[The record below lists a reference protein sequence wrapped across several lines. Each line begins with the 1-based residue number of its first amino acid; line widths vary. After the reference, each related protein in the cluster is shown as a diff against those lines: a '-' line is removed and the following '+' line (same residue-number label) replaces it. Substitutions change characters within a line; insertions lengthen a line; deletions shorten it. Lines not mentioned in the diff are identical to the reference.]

1 MKKVKKKAVVD
12 KDYCVACGAC
22 AKVCP
27 LKIITIEQ
35 GVFANI
41 DTSKCVGCGKCA
53 KVCPASVI
61 SLKPEE
67 MIIDE
72 KN

>member
-1 MKKVKKKAVVD
+1 MAKIKRKATVD
-12 KDYCVACGAC
+12 TNLCVACGAC

-41 DTSKCVGCGKCA
+41 QTERCVGCGKCA

-61 SLKPEE
+61 EMKAEE
-67 MIIDE
+67 VE
-72 KN
+72 